1 MYGTTPSRGHGRRT
15 PSYLW
20 QERYRTTPY
29 PGRRRHRRNR
39 EDTRV
44 FHDAPPVWLEP
55 SVLTGTED
63 PFARRYESTI
73 MPVVV
78 LLALPIL
85 LGASVLSLAAYGLA
99 KLYQRAHRSAVAQD
113 LRTRRALRS
122 RRSASR
128 HDPPTPE
135 ALLDAW
141 ERSRTSLEGK
151 LLLGALLQDLEPA
164 VDNAYIRDA
173 DGEIVGRNP
182 GLRGWLRER
191 CPELSRRYKTL
202 MRYKALADK
211 FLRACGLTEPWTAED
226 LLPPDPATEV
236 SPSATHP
243 SPLNRVPTRAGKTA
257 EELLRDFRTLRALD
271 DEVWRRLGLVRMS
284 RGARMDAS

>member
-1 MYGTTPSRGHGRRT
+1 MYGTTPPRGHGHRT

-20 QERYRTTPY
+20 QEKYRTIPY
-29 PGRRRHRRNR
+29 PGHQHRRRVRK
-39 EDTRV
+39 DARV
-44 FHDAPPVWLEP
+44 FHDAPPSWLEP

-78 LLALPIL
+78 LLALPLL
-85 LGASVLSLAAYGLA
+85 LGVSVLSLAVYGLA
-99 KLYQRAHRSAVAQD
+99 KLYQRAHHGVVAQD

-128 HDPPTPE
+128 HEPPTPE
-135 ALLDAW
+135 ALLEAW
-141 ERSRTSLEGK
+141 ERSRASLEGK

-226 LLPPDPATEV
+226 LLPADGSTES
-236 SPSATHP
+236 SPSATRL
-243 SPLNRVPTRAGKTA
+243 SSRNRTPARARKTA
-257 EELLRDFRTLRALD
+257 EELLRDFRSLRALD

-284 RGARMDAS
+284 RGARRDVS